1 MINKRKNHRVIICSA
16 LVLGGFLLGSVNY
29 GMLKLMIN
37 SGVLG
42 NVSEIMTV
50 KKVSHDDPF
59 ESESSRRMAGQ

>member
-1 MINKRKNHRVIICSA
+1 
-16 LVLGGFLLGSVNY
+16 
-29 GMLKLMIN
+29 MLKLMIN
-37 SGVLG
+37 NGVLG